1 MPVSLEKISSTVAL
15 MNDSDGFLH
24 SKSGTFQLAFYICL
38 WLAIYSILYVIS
50 PAVPSFDSGS
60 LFFRGRYILP
70 LISGLILL
78 FTTLFVIQA
87 SVRVNVSHWV
97 LFVALFSF
105 VIIDNYSH
113 RLTLAPVY
121 AFVLS
126 DLSIILGAIC
136 IGKLIAHYIEEKSWI
151 VPIVLVA
158 MVADVWSVAHG
169 PTAMLM
175 EKSSAVMKHFLIY
188 YPLLG
193 ASELFED
200 AFRELGP
207 YIGMGDIIFLSIYLE
222 LVRKFALHEQWS
234 RLAFVVALLVPITLA
249 SFAEKGI
256 PALPFMSAMF
266 LAVNFRRLE
275 FKKSDLLKTCIF
287 VAILMVIVYVT
298 FHNPQVQELLT
309 GGN

>member
-1 MPVSLEKISSTVAL
+1 MVASQERIDSTGAL
-15 MNDSDGFLH
+15 MSERDGFLR
-24 SKSGTFQLAFYICL
+24 SKSGAFQLCFYICL
-38 WLAIYSILYVIS
+38 WLVIYAVLHVIS

-70 LISGLILL
+70 LTSGLILL

-87 SVRVNVSHWV
+87 SVRVTIRHWM

-113 RLTLAPVY
+113 RLHLAPVY
-121 AFVLS
+121 AFILS
-126 DLSIILGAIC
+126 DLSIIFGAIC
-136 IGKLIAHYIEEKSWI
+136 IGKLIAHYIEERSWI
-151 VPIVLVA
+151 VPIALVA
-158 MVADVWSVAHG
+158 MVADVWSVTYG
-169 PTAMLM
+169 PTAVLM
-175 EKSSAVMKHFLIY
+175 GKSTSVMKHFLIY

-193 ASELFED
+193 ASEFFED
-200 AFRELGP
+200 AFYELGP

-222 LVRKFALHEQWS
+222 LVRKFDLHAQWS

-249 SFAEKGI
+249 SFAEVGI

-275 FKKSDLLKTCIF
+275 FKKSDLAKTCIF
-287 VAILMVIVYVT
+287 VAVLMVIVYVAY
-298 FHNPQVQELLT
+298 HNHQVRELLT
-309 GGN
+309 GRV

>member
-1 MPVSLEKISSTVAL
+1 
-15 MNDSDGFLH
+15 MNTSDGFLRT
-24 SKSGTFQLAFYICL
+24 KSGGYQLVFYVGL
-38 WLAIYSILYVIS
+38 WLAVYSILYVIS

-60 LFFRGRYILP
+60 VFFRGRYILP

-87 SVRVNVSHWV
+87 SVQVNVRHWV
-97 LFVALFSF
+97 LFVALFSC
-105 VIIDNYSH
+105 VVIDNYSH
-113 RLTLAPVY
+113 RLGLAPFY
-121 AFVLS
+121 AFILS
-126 DLSIILGAIC
+126 DLSIICGAVC
-136 IGKLIAHYIEEKSWI
+136 IGKLVVHYIEERSWI
-151 VPIVLVA
+151 VPIALVA
-158 MVADVWSVAHG
+158 MVADVWSVTWG
-169 PTAMLM
+169 PTAVLM
-175 EKSSAVMKHFLIY
+175 EASTDKMRHFLIY

-200 AFRELGP
+200 AFHELGP
-207 YIGMGDIIFLSIYLE
+207 YIGMGDVIFLSIFLE
-222 LVRKFALHEQWS
+222 LVRKFDLHAQLS

-287 VAILMVIVYVT
+287 VAVLMVIVYVAY
-298 FHNPQVQELLT
+298 HNHQVQELFL
-309 GGN
+309 GQGKGKS